1 MIKRYLAAY
10 LGAGVAIAGLDAVWL
25 TTTNEVL
32 YRAAL
37 GAMLAPTF
45 RPVPAIAFYL
55 LYIVGVVAFAVA
67 PALTTDRW
75 RDAAWRGAL
84 FGFVCYATYDLTNQ
98 ATLVVWRTSLTVI
111 DMSWGAFLTTV
122 GASVGFFVARRVR

>member
-25 TTTNEVL
+25 TTTNRVL

-55 LYIVGVVAFAVA
+55 LYIVGVVVFAVA
-67 PALTTDRW
+67 PAVATDRW

-84 FGFVCYATYDLTNQ
+84 FGLVCYATYDLTNQ
-98 ATLVVWRTSLTVI
+98 ATLMVWSTPLTFI
-111 DMSWGAFLTTV
+111 DMAWGAILTAV
-122 GASVGFFVARRVR
+122 GASVGLFVARKVA